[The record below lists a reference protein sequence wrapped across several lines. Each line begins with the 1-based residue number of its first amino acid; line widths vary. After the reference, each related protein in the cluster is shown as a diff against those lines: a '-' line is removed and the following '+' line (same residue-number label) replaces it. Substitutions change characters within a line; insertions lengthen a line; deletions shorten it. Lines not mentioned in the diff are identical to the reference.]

1 MCYRET
7 GREEFLN
14 QAKHIADYIF
24 NSPTLPEDLV
34 PYWDYNAPNIPDEP
48 RDASAA
54 AVTACALYELS
65 MYDKENAAHKDRA
78 DRIVESLTKNY
89 RAALNGDR
97 GFLLLHSVG
106 SGNSN
111 SEVDVPIIY
120 ADYYFLEALLKKDKL
135 EKEGT
140 AIL

>member
-1 MCYRET
+1 
-7 GREEFLN
+7 
-14 QAKHIADYIF
+14 
-24 NSPTLPEDLV
+24 
-34 PYWDYNAPNIPDEP
+34 
-48 RDASAA
+48 
-54 AVTACALYELS
+54 
-65 MYDKENAAHKDRA
+65 MYDKENAAVHKDRA
-78 DRIVESLTKNY
+78 DRILESLTKSY
-89 RAALNGDR
+89 RAQLNGDR

-120 ADYYFLEALLKKDKL
+120 ADYYFLEALLKKAKL